1 MKSLPLRAP
10 LLCFGLVALVGC
22 GKGSGQPP
30 QPPTPQVGVIE
41 AHLQSVPLT
50 RNLVGRLSPY
60 LSANVTAR
68 VAGVLVKRVYTEG
81 SPVKQGQVLFE
92 IDPAFY
98 QTQLNNAQ
106 ATLAASQATLTNN
119 TVQAERD
126 RQLLPKGYISKQQVD
141 NDAAAVRTADA
152 AVKQAQATVQ
162 AARVNLGYTKVTSP
176 IDGIAGQQQVTV
188 GATVGS
194 GTGDAGASGT
204 LLTTVQQIDQVY
216 VNFTMSA
223 ADVSTMRQAQSK
235 GGVDL
240 TQQDKT
246 TVQLTLPD
254 GSTYDQ
260 PGMLDFSD
268 VTVNATTGAINLRA
282 LVPNPKHV
290 LLPGMYVN
298 LVANLGQ
305 QNNVYLI
312 PQQAIQRDVAGAYAL
327 VVGQD
332 GKVARK
338 DIVTNAT
345 SGSNWI
351 VTDGLANGDQVIV
364 SGVQAV
370 QPGAPAKATPWQP
383 EDKGQAQAGS
393 APAHA
398 GSAPSQ
404 GGQPAAK
411 Q

>member
-30 QPPTPQVGVIE
+30 KPPTPQVGVIE
-41 AHLQSVPLT
+41 ARQQSVPLT
-50 RNLVGRLSPY
+50 RDLVGRLSPY
-60 LSANVTAR
+60 YSANVTAR
-68 VAGVLVKRVYTEG
+68 VAGVLLKRVYTEG

-106 ATLAASQATLTNN
+106 GTLAANQATLTNN

-126 RQLLPKGYISKQQVD
+126 RQLLPQGYVSKQQVD

-152 AVKQAQATVQ
+152 AVKQAQAGVQ
-162 AARVNLGYTKVTSP
+162 AARVNLSYTKVTSP

-204 LLTTVQQIDQVY
+204 LLTTVQQIDQLY

-240 TQQDKT
+240 AQQDKT

-254 GSTYDQ
+254 GSAYDQ
-260 PGMLDFSD
+260 LGTLDFSD

-282 LVPNPKHV
+282 LVPNPQHV

-298 LVANLGQ
+298 LLANLGQ

-338 DIVTNAT
+338 DVVTTAT
-345 SGSNWI
+345 SGNNWI
-351 VTDGLANGDQVIV
+351 ITSGLANGDQVIV

-370 QPGAPAKATPWQP
+370 QPGAPAKASPWQP
-383 EDKGQAQAGS
+383 EGSSPAGS

-404 GGQPAAK
+404 GGQSAAK